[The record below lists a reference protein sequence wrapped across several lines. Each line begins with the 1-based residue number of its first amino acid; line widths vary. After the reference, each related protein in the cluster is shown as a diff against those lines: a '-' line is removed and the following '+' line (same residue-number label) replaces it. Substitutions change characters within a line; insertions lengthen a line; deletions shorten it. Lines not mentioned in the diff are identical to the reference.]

1 MQVYNQSSTSMKKIP
16 VNSLDDY
23 TSAYEEN
30 RYGKRSALASP
41 QQLNSGT
48 RLSRRSNDSRYLVS
62 SKSGVQLV
70 QNRFEMVRGKQEKD
84 MMRWRKMLQLQ
95 QEQTAYQNKK
105 RESIEDTLTRKSE
118 QVLDL
123 HKRRQ

>member
-1 MQVYNQSSTSMKKIP
+1 MKKIP

-30 RYGKRSALASP
+30 RYGHKSALASP

-70 QNRFEMVRGKQEKD
+70 QNRYEMVRGKQEKD
-84 MMRWRKMLQLQ
+84 MMRWRRMLQLQ

-123 HKRRQ
+123 HKRR